1 MNWEALGAI
10 AELIG
15 GLGVIVTL
23 GYLALQI
30 RGSNR
35 VASAQSRQSMSAF
48 AMSISRFHAEFADR
62 CAKVGSS
69 EQLTPGDKEFQ
80 YWNHMQMLTY
90 GESYYHQFQLGL
102 MPDSHWKGFSNW
114 IEAYS
119 NTNGFDEFWEQ
130 EGNSFALDYCAWINE
145 RLVQREKPKKS
156 V

>member
-10 AELIG
+10 AESIG
-15 GLGVIVTL
+15 GLGVIITL

-35 VASAQSRQSMSAF
+35 VACAQSRQSMSAF

-62 CAKVGSS
+62 CAKVASS
-69 EQLTPGDKEFQ
+69 EQLTAGDKEFQ

-102 MPDSHWKGFSNW
+102 MPEDHWKGFSNW

-119 NTNGFDEFWEQ
+119 SSHDA
-130 EGNSFALDYCAWINE
+130 SM
-145 RLVQREKPKKS
+145 LVI
-156 V
+156 